1 MTSEVAASP
10 LQYVVLCRV
19 NSLSSLHCPICEK
32 VVRSHDPD
40 FPFCSDRCRIIDL
53 GRWATGAYVI
63 SSPVTDA
70 EEPLRDRDPEDE
82 ESDE

>member
-1 MTSEVAASP
+1 MPRELP
-10 LQYVVLCRV
+10 I
-19 NSLSSLHCPICEK
+19 SLHCPICEK
-32 VVRSHDPD
+32 VVKSHDPD

-70 EEPLRDRDPEDE
+70 EEPLRDSNPEDE

>member
-1 MTSEVAASP
+1 MPRELP
-10 LQYVVLCRV
+10 I
-19 NSLSSLHCPICEK
+19 SLHCPICERIVK
-32 VVRSHDPD
+32 SHDQA

-70 EEPLRDRDPEDE
+70 EEPLRDRNPEDE